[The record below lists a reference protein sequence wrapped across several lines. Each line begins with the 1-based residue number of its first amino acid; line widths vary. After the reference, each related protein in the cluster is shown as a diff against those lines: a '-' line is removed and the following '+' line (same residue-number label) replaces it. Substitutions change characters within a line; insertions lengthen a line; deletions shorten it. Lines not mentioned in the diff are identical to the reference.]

1 MAFKLVMETDGT
13 IQQSSEEVDKALI
26 YKPYP
31 SYNYFDNLAKGV
43 SGLVQF
49 GGKGGY
55 TKKGGSECI
64 VCYENKPNAYSR
76 WCRECNACL
85 CAVCFR
91 KCISKCPQCRSE
103 KPYTGDRGQI
113 PQRIRNGKCRNVYKD
128 VNVLRYVD
136 NLNYQLKKWEENSIE
151 VKIEN
156 VDVNEKNDKIY
167 AGQEWR
173 NMEKQRE
180 IINSEVLALI
190 KLLSDK
196 NNEYQLWV
204 ARMELWKETNIVKE
218 KKDLC
223 GKILEIIREQAT
235 DTEQGWN
242 GDTMNLCA
250 NSPYT
255 NMTRLKVDRYGENYG
270 IGDWNNMI
278 IEMYR
283 MIMDLSQGKDVI
295 LHKGDNEEYN
305 KDKMEAVSKMSKEEK
320 RALLKALQE
329 ELDE

>member
-1 MAFKLVMETDGT
+1 MFKLVMETDGT
-13 IQQSSEEVDKALI
+13 NHQSSEEVDKALI

-31 SYNYFDNLAKGV
+31 SYNYFDNFAKGV

-85 CAVCFR
+85 CAGCFK
-91 KCISKCPQCRSE
+91 KCSIKCPQCRSI

-113 PQRIRNGKCRNVYKD
+113 PQRIRNGECRNVYKD
-128 VNVLRYVD
+128 VKVLRYVD
-136 NLNYQLKKWEENSIE
+136 NLNSQLKKWKESSIKIQKE
-151 VKIEN
+151 CGVVK
-156 VDVNEKNDKIY
+156 EKNDKIY

-173 NMEKQRE
+173 NMEKQKAIIDSE
-180 IINSEVLALI
+180 IKALL
-190 KLLSDK
+190 KLLGDK
-196 NNEYQLWV
+196 NEEYRLWV
-204 ARMELWKETNIVKE
+204 AKMELWKQNNIVRQ
-218 KKDLC
+218 KKDI
-223 GKILEIIREQAT
+223 GGIILEVIREQAT
-235 DTEQGWN
+235 DTERGWN

-250 NSPYT
+250 NNPYT
-255 NMTRLKVDRYGENYG
+255 NMARLKVEMAPRHG

-278 IEMYR
+278 TEMYNL
-283 MIMDLSQGKDVI
+283 IMDLSQGKDVI
-295 LHKGDNEEYN
+295 VHRGDKAEYN
-305 KDKMEAVSKMSKEEK
+305 KDKIKAVSKMSKAEK
-320 RALLKALQE
+320 RALLKALKE